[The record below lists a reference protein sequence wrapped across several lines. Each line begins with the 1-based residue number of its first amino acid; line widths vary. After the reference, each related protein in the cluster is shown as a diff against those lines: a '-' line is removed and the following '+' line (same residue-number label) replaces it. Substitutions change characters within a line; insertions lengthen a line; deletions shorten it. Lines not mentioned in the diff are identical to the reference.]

1 MGIRSNS
8 LNDGAPA
15 LSETEYMIRLEKETH
30 INVIRKKRGR
40 PQGSRKGEKRSIG
53 MSSLQIEKKEI
64 LILFD

>member
-8 LNDGAPA
+8 LNGGAPA
-15 LSETEYMIRLEKETH
+15 LSEADYMIRLEKETH

-53 MSSLQIEKKEI
+53 MSSLKIEKKEI